1 MSKYLIESLKEYK
14 GKNKLSDREL
24 SRRLGVHWN
33 TVYYW
38 LNDKYQPSA
47 LAEQRIREF
56 LIKNL

>member
-14 GKNKLSDREL
+14 EKNKLSDREL

-33 TVYYW
+33 TIYNW
-38 LNDKYQPSA
+38 LYDKYQPSR